1 MTTTAQKQ
9 RSETAE
15 QILDLAETLIQTRGY
30 SAFSYQD
37 IADSL
42 GIRKAS
48 IHYHFASKA
57 ELGVAVV
64 DRYIARFDAAL
75 VAIAD
80 DDKQSSMAMLDFYM
94 QPYLQFASTPDR
106 VCLSGAL
113 AGEMLAL
120 PPEVRQRVDH
130 FFRTHQVWLTKILK
144 RGVERDEF
152 RLAAPAPKVARLD
165 FREPA
170 GRAAGQAHH
179 RRPLP
184 DQRRHQR
191 DETAACR
198 PVLSG
203 PRPCK
208 YGSFSTSRRTFFSG
222 RFTFTVRTLTG
233 QTPRGTILF

>member
-1 MTTTAQKQ
+1 MTNSAPKQ

-64 DRYIARFDAAL
+64 DRYIERFGAAL
-75 VAIAD
+75 VSIAED
-80 DDKQSSMAMLDFYM
+80 EKQSSLAMLDFYV

-113 AGEMLAL
+113 AGEMMAL
-120 PPEVRQRVDH
+120 PPEVRARVDH
-130 FFRTHQVWLTKILK
+130 FFRTHQLWLTKILK
-144 RGVERDEF
+144 RGVARGEF
-152 RLAAPAPKVARLD
+152 RLAAPAPKVARFIFGALQGALLVKRTTGD
-165 FREPA
+165 LSQINDVINVMKLQLA
-170 GRAAGQAHH
+170 T
-179 RRPLP
+179 RP
-184 DQRRHQR
+184 
-191 DETAACR
+191 
-198 PVLSG
+198 
-203 PRPCK
+203 
-208 YGSFSTSRRTFFSG
+208 
-222 RFTFTVRTLTG
+222 
-233 QTPRGTILF
+233 